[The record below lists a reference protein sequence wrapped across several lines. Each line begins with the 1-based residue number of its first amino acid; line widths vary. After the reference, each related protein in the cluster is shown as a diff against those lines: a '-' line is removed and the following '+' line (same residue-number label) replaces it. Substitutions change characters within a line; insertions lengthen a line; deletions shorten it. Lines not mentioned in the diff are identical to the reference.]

1 MAMLFLRVISTIGGS
16 SSSTAGNIH
25 QRNAIFVFGVCLF
38 FHFRSST
45 PHADDEPHRAPIEYD
60 GYDVATSPPS
70 QFHHLHLLVEFIKYH
85 YNEEIII
92 ITTTTTC
99 LRMNFSPPDNTDI
112 GGLNNGKYLLLIVLS
127 ACIWIFS
134 IPPEFRRARFCTDED
149 VRLYPEKHCTTFNAW
164 KTGIAEY
171 YANGGGVH
179 FDFSIE
185 GK

>member
-1 MAMLFLRVISTIGGS
+1 MMSPHHLPNSITSTY
-16 SSSTAGNIH
+16 STNYS
-25 QRNAIFVFGVCLF
+25 N
-38 FHFRSST
+38 
-45 PHADDEPHRAPIEYD
+45 
-60 GYDVATSPPS
+60 VATKK
-70 QFHHLHLLVEFIKYH
+70 F
-85 YNEEIII
+85 
-92 ITTTTTC
+92 TTTTC
-99 LRMNFSPPDNTDI
+99 LGMNFSPPDNKDI

>member
-1 MAMLFLRVISTIGGS
+1 MNAHINFSPAPRPLAVLVALVVIIISCS
-16 SSSTAGNIH
+16 SSSVSSAFST
-25 QRNAIFVFGVCLF
+25 RAIPIL
-38 FHFRSST
+38 
-45 PHADDEPHRAPIEYD
+45 AYHRAEARNN
-60 GYDVATSPPS
+60 VAATAPPPPHH
-70 QFHHLHLLVEFIKYH
+70 FHHSMTSTS
-85 YNEEIII
+85 
-92 ITTTTTC
+92 TTSYYLARRKSTIC
-99 LRMNFSPPDNTDI
+99 LRMNNNFTPPDNKDI
-112 GGLNNGKYLLLIVLS
+112 GGLNEGKYLFLFVLS

-164 KTGIAEY
+164 RTGISEY